1 MNILEVRRGH
11 NAGSIKKDFQDHLD
25 FTLVCNRDE
34 ARLIDYYQTL
44 AYTIRDRLID
54 RLTATREAH
63 RRQRVKRVYYLS
75 LEYLMGRVLISNIL
89 NLGLMEPVTQAL
101 AELGLDLSSL
111 EDMEPDMGLGNGG
124 LGRLAACFV
133 DSLATMEIPAIG
145 YGIRYNYG
153 MFRQVLR
160 KGSQV
165 EHPDD
170 WLKWGNP
177 WEIPRPWN
185 YPVHFGGE
193 LKTWSDGGV
202 KKYRWTGTRTVLGR
216 PYDIPIAGFG
226 GKTVNI
232 LRLWSAHAAEDFDF
246 EDFDKGDYVQAVEHK
261 VLAENLTKVLYPND
275 RHTKGKLLRLQQ
287 QYLFVSCSLQDLIR
301 RFKVEGG
308 DWDSFPER
316 NAIQLNDTHP
326 SLAVPELMRL
336 LMDVEGLSWDRAWQ
350 LTEASLAYTNHTL
363 LPEALEKWPV
373 SLLKSLLPRHL
384 QIIYEIN
391 QRLLDRVLVA
401 YPGDMQR
408 VARMSCIDES
418 GEKQVRMAHLAI
430 AGTHSVNGVA
440 KIHTELLKSR
450 VVPDFAAFFPEKF
463 NCKTN
468 GISQRR
474 WLLQANPRLAALIGE
489 AIGSEWIVDLTRLR
503 KLEPLAADA
512 DFRRRFRQ
520 VKQENKAALA
530 EFMKAA
536 WGFEANPEHLFDVQ
550 VKRIHEYKRQLMN
563 ALHIV
568 MLYNR
573 LRSQPATAFNP
584 CVFLFGGKAAP
595 GYDLAKLNI
604 RLINDIAAKIN
615 REGGIRERLRLY
627 FLPNYRVSLAERMI
641 PAADLSEQISTAGTE
656 ASGTGNMKFMLNGAL
671 TIGTHDGANI
681 EMADEVGAENMF
693 LFGLKADEVANL
705 RPHYEPMAIYR
716 EQEEVRAALDLV
728 FAGHFC
734 PDEPDRYDAIRRSLL
749 EAGDYYMVL
758 ADLQAYATTFRH
770 ALECY
775 QDEEEWTRRAIINV
789 ASSGRFSSDRTIG
802 AYAEEIWRV
811 APCPI
816 P

>member
-246 EDFDKGDYVQAVEHK
+246 EDFDKGDYVQAEEHK

-520 VKQENKAALA
+520 VFNRSEPSHAR
-530 EFMKAA
+530 
-536 WGFEANPEHLFDVQ
+536 
-550 VKRIHEYKRQLMN
+550 RIDPASNRPPARN
-563 ALHIV
+563 AL
-568 MLYNR
+568 R
-573 LRSQPATAFNP
+573 
-584 CVFLFGGKAAP
+584 
-595 GYDLAKLNI
+595 
-604 RLINDIAAKIN
+604 
-615 REGGIRERLRLY
+615 
-627 FLPNYRVSLAERMI
+627 
-641 PAADLSEQISTAGTE
+641 
-656 ASGTGNMKFMLNGAL
+656 
-671 TIGTHDGANI
+671 
-681 EMADEVGAENMF
+681 
-693 LFGLKADEVANL
+693 
-705 RPHYEPMAIYR
+705 
-716 EQEEVRAALDLV
+716 
-728 FAGHFC
+728 
-734 PDEPDRYDAIRRSLL
+734 
-749 EAGDYYMVL
+749 
-758 ADLQAYATTFRH
+758 
-770 ALECY
+770 
-775 QDEEEWTRRAIINV
+775 
-789 ASSGRFSSDRTIG
+789 
-802 AYAEEIWRV
+802 
-811 APCPI
+811 
-816 P
+816 